1 MGRLFGAHFAAMK
14 QARDASDVLS
24 NTHLASASAELA
36 VYTHLAVGA
45 VGAASTEQKAV
56 ASRLGELREAAAREK
71 ARNARVQQEYAKLEG
86 VKLQL
91 EKMLG

>member
-45 VGAASTEQKAV
+45 ASTEQKAV

-71 ARNARVQQEYAKLEG
+71 ARNARVQQEYAKRHYLYHAS
-86 VKLQL
+86 
-91 EKMLG
+91 EKN